1 MGFVSLSNT
10 VPYLTTPGGDLS
22 VNAIQVFSVSTLE
35 QVTVNKLDGI
45 EEEKVDG

>member
-10 VPYLTTPGGDLS
+10 VPYLTTPGVDP
-22 VNAIQVFSVSTLE
+22 IQVFSVSTLE
-35 QVTVNKLDGI
+35 QVPVNKLDGI